1 MVWRHISAC
10 LEAGLMEAI
19 ITNDEGTA
27 GGARQLDAGTPAAT
41 TQGGQGRASILRSG
55 EGSAAQN
62 ANEKTGSG
70 KATGVA
76 LETCKSLTPN
86 SSNVRSMATVFTRR
100 PAKSSRR
107 RSAVV
112 IDLVVYRA
120 QRHAA
125 LRSNTGTSMRAKNS

>member
-1 MVWRHISAC
+1 MAWKSIGDA
-10 LEAGLMEAI
+10 LEKALIDAM
-19 ITNDEGTA
+19 TNDEGTA
-27 GGARQLDAGTPAAT
+27 GQRPKARPTPPAAT

-62 ANEKTGSG
+62 AKEKTGSG
-70 KATGVA
+70 KAPGVA

-100 PAKSSRR
+100 PAKSRRR

-112 IDLVVYRA
+112 IDLMLVRA

-125 LRSNTGTSMRAKNS
+125 PLSITD